1 MKVAIMQPYFFPYL
15 GYFQLIHSV
24 NRFILG
30 DDVQYIERGWVN
42 RNRILKPGD
51 AGFMY
56 ITVPL
61 VKHSHEIHISQ
72 VQLKEGADWKTKIVS
87 QFDHYKKK
95 APYYS
100 AVRDVLLHCFALPK
114 TNIARFNAHCLK
126 AACDYIG
133 IDFTIELQSEMV
145 FDYSMVTC
153 RCDRPIQICKQL
165 GADHYINAPNGKGL
179 YDPVTFQQNNIR
191 LSFLEPVLKE
201 YKQLNGHFEPALS
214 ILDVM
219 MFNSPGDIR
228 VMLNDY
234 HLDEPLPALNSHPLR
249 A

>member
-1 MKVAIMQPYFFPYL
+1 MKIAIMQPYFFPYI

-42 RNRILKPGD
+42 RNRILKPCDG
-51 AGFMY
+51 GFMY

-61 VKHSHEIHISQ
+61 VKHSHEIHINNA
-72 VQLKEGADWKTKIVS
+72 QLKSGSEWKTKIVG

-95 APYYS
+95 APYYTS
-100 AVRDVLLHCFALPK
+100 VRDLLLHCLALPE
-114 TNIARFNAHCLK
+114 TTIGRFNAYCLK

-133 IDFTIELQSEMV
+133 IDFTIELQSEMT

-153 RCDRPIQICKQL
+153 RCDRPIEICKQL
-165 GADHYINAPNGKGL
+165 GATHYVNAPGGKSL
-179 YDPVTFQQNNIR
+179 YDPEKFQQSNIM
-191 LSFLEPVLKE
+191 LSFLEPCLKE
-201 YKQLNGHFEPALS
+201 YKQLNGSFEPALS

-219 MFNSPGDIR
+219 MFNSPNDIR
-228 VMLNDY
+228 GMLNDY
-234 HLDEPLPALNSHPLR
+234 RLQ
-249 A
+249 